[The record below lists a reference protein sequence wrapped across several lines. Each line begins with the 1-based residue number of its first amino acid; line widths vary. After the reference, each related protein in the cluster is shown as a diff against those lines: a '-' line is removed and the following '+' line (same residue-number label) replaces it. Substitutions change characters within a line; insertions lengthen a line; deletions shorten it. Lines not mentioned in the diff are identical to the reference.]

1 MPSSWRPSL
10 SHIKETCLYIQ
21 DTARTRAFYEGV
33 LGFPCLAEEPGKFV
47 FFQVGPDMLLA
58 FVRSYTQ
65 ANPTLPAHGAE
76 GVQHVAF
83 EAPSKQA
90 YEAWKRHLLEQGIAL
105 EHEATWRQGRR
116 SVYFRD
122 PDGHSLEIT
131 EPGIWPDPPAKRVR
145 EPEAD
150 AGP

>member
-1 MPSSWRPSL
+1 MPSSWQPSL

-33 LGFPCLAEEPGKFV
+33 LGLPCLVEEPGKFV
-47 FFQVGPDMLLA
+47 FFQLGPDMLLA
-58 FVRSYTQ
+58 FVRSYAQ

-76 GVQHVAF
+76 GVQHLAF
-83 EAPSKQA
+83 EAPSTQM
-90 YEAWKRHLLEQGIAL
+90 YEAWKRYLIQRGVDL
-105 EHEATWRQGRR
+105 EHEAVWQKNRR

-122 PDGHSLEIT
+122 PDGHSIEIT
-131 EPGIWPDPPAKRVR
+131 EPGIWPDSPAMPGHPSR
-145 EPEAD
+145 AD